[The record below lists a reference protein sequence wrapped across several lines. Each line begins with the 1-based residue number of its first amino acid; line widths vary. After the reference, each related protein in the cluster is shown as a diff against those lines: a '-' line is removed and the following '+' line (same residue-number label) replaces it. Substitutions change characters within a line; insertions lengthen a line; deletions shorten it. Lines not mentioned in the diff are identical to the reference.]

1 MKFKKTILAALMAMA
16 LSQSVMAQT
25 ATIGGSGMGI
35 LQNEWVKAGVNTN
48 AGTLGSSG
56 STSPGLLFDPTG
68 TGTFNAAYD
77 YLTPGSP
84 FDGFS
89 LKVDSENKTNNN
101 TGGVGITK
109 TSGLTLS
116 NSDTTLSWAGAA
128 TYAGNSWTVNN
139 AYTLTPTK
147 PYIDITSTI
156 VAGGA
161 ASTVYFAKFIDPD
174 SQGMPGDSSST
185 DNVLGY
191 GAIPTTNVAFSE
203 ATVSR
208 YALGLYSA
216 ASNVTSGVNSWSSDA
231 ASYSGTSYY
240 KALLDSSGNI
250 QWTNPSCTNAA
261 WGCDFVKELDSS
273 GNPIA
278 GTYGN
283 SDDTIGLSF
292 KWTDVTAGATLT
304 ASYAY
309 IFGPSAFSA
318 SKSAVDG
325 GAGGGTA
332 GSVPGGGTLVDVG
345 SATDAASGP
354 TTPTVTGTA
363 TVNGTSAFADTA
375 GDAVVVSTSMVSG
388 DYLTRTYNRLT
399 VTDTGRITTTPTTV
413 VTSYSDGTTTSA
425 DGTPVTAS
433 ETYFHSVDVTHN
445 DVATSA
451 TPNSAARTHVDA
463 GSVTLA
469 TPVATANADFS
480 IRTGSASVAGLI
492 SRTSTTPTLF
502 VYNRATTTVT
512 SDDFSTSI
520 YPDTVST
527 VNTTSVVEETYNVIK
542 TEDFTRTVTKNVNDT
557 ATSATP
563 NGAARTHVDASSV
576 TLATPTVTANSDY
589 SIRTGAASVAG
600 LISRTSTT
608 PTLFVYDRVVT
619 TITADS
625 FDETSVYTNTL
636 STVDTNSTVEET
648 YNVVNTEDFTRTVTK
663 DVLDTMTGSAIIGDI
678 RRVSNGIDPTSLTNV
693 KATPTT
699 VNNGKSITVSAG
711 GVIAANELYTVTTPT
726 QFTYGRVVTT
736 NVADSFALGSVY
748 SNTSDTTN
756 EASTVTGDYD
766 VVSADSVGRGA
777 AYDVAVNLRT
787 DQVQTVNKLQGT
799 MNKGL
804 EFGNTI
810 VVKRYDHINDG
821 YTGHTNLLGA
831 GHIQTIDGGM
841 NLGLGVNKLDTV
853 LAGNNSSVK
862 AATIQLGATLAK
874 KDVNGF
880 DLSGTVQHSMTD
892 YTASATPSVMVNTV
906 GDSRLLATQPLNRSL
921 SNVSGTT
928 SGTDSSI
935 SVRATGP
942 GEVIRP
948 VIGATYGTQKVA
960 GYTGNIEV
968 LPGTVVSNKIGAVN
982 DEYSY
987 GTIGAVA
994 KYDMFNATA
1003 LHHTDGVDQIG
1014 VGLQKQTDDLTISV
1028 RADRLQTKEGGSTV
1042 YTAGLVYKF

>member
-68 TGTFNAAYD
+68 TGTFNAGYD

-216 ASNVTSGVNSWSSDA
+216 ASNVTSGVNGWNTDA

-273 GNPIA
+273 GNPISSN
-278 GTYGN
+278 YGN

-318 SKSAVDG
+318 ASSAVTG

-354 TTPTVTGTA
+354 TTPVAPTVTGTA

-388 DYLTRTYNRLT
+388 DYLTRNYNSL
-399 VTDTGRITTTPTTV
+399 TTTPTTV

-433 ETYFHSVDVTHN
+433 ETYFHSVDITHN

-469 TPVATANADFS
+469 TPTVTANADYS

-502 VYNRATTTVT
+502 VYDRATTTVT

-520 YPDTVST
+520 YADTVST
-527 VNTTSVVEETYNVIK
+527 VN
-542 TEDFTRTVTKNVNDT
+542 
-557 ATSATP
+557 
-563 NGAARTHVDASSV
+563 
-576 TLATPTVTANSDY
+576 
-589 SIRTGAASVAG
+589 
-600 LISRTSTT
+600 
-608 PTLFVYDRVVT
+608 
-619 TITADS
+619 
-625 FDETSVYTNTL
+625 
-636 STVDTNSTVEET
+636 TNSTVEET

-678 RRVSNGIDPTSLTNV
+678 QRVSNGIDPTSLTNV

-699 VNNGKSITVSAG
+699 ANNGKSITVTAG

-736 NVADSFALGSVY
+736 NVADSFAPGSVY

-821 YTGHTNLLGA
+821 YTGQTDLMGA

-892 YTASATPSVMVNTV
+892 YTASATPSVTVNTV

-942 GEVIRP
+942 GDVIRP